1 MKNTG
6 FSLGAYAKFIKR
18 MSRFTPAWCYYRY
31 NIVCMCM
38 LIIVMHDDV
47 GRWLSLLVVLLGWAN
62 PGTCM

>member
-1 MKNTG
+1 ML
-6 FSLGAYAKFIKR
+6 SLLSVCPDLLLHGVITITILCA
-18 MSRFTPAWCYYRY
+18 CY
-31 NIVCMCM
+31 M